1 MTFKGGNAA
10 LARKFYENLI
20 KLICNLK
27 VYGQISLQMHNR
39 DKIKTWRTPG
49 VRLSQAAVIK
59 LLFIIEHCLP
69 ESLACRSKSSVL
81 AFGVK

>member
-1 MTFKGGNAA
+1 MTIKEESAA
-10 LARKFYENLI
+10 LAMELYENLI
-20 KLICNLK
+20 KLICILK
-27 VYGQISLQMHNR
+27 VSSQISLQMHNG

>member
-1 MTFKGGNAA
+1 MTLKGGNAA

-27 VYGQISLQMHNR
+27 VYGQFSLQMHNR